1 MTTHENTPT
10 DRPEGPPEPRPTSSP
25 ASDPTDDTTSLFEQ
39 GRGPAVT
46 DTHTLHGQGSTSTD
60 THTLH
65 GQGSTSTTETRTPYS
80 QESLNEPAPP
90 VWSAATAP
98 APRPRGPRSGTLILG
113 LVLTVCGVAA
123 ILVAL
128 GFRIDLQLA
137 LIGLLVLAALTLLL
151 TPLLRKRPSGL
162 TEGAGRAS

>member
-25 ASDPTDDTTSLFEQ
+25 ASDRTDDTTSLYEQ
-39 GRGPAVT
+39 DRGPAVT
-46 DTHTLHGQGSTSTD
+46 DTHPLYGQDSPA
-60 THTLH
+60 
-65 GQGSTSTTETRTPYS
+65 TTETRTPYS
-80 QESLNEPAPP
+80 QEPLNDAPP

-151 TPLLRKRPSGL
+151 TPLLRKRPSGP
-162 TEGAGRAS
+162 TEGAGRAT